1 MIVFLDSNIV
11 IYAVENP
18 PTFGARA
25 TARLGASRAAGDSFM
40 VSDLTR
46 MECLVGP
53 LRSADARLEAQFR
66 AFFAAAG
73 VQVVSITAAVCD
85 RAAQVRAAM
94 RFKPMDSLQV
104 AAALTHGADLFLT
117 NDTRLSAF
125 TGLAIE
131 VLP

>member
-1 MIVFLDSNIV
+1 MIVFLDTNIV

-25 TARLGASRAAGDSFM
+25 TARLGALRAAGDSFM
-40 VSDLTR
+40 VSDLIR

-53 LRSADARLEAQFR
+53 LRSGNAALEAQFR

-73 VQVVSITAAVCD
+73 VQVVPITAAACD
-85 RAAQVRAAM
+85 QAAQIRATTGFRPKGALH
-94 RFKPMDSLQV
+94 F
-104 AAALTHGADLFLT
+104 AAAVTHGPHVFLT

-125 TGLAIE
+125 TALTVE
-131 VLP
+131 VLS

>member
-1 MIVFLDSNIV
+1 MIVFLDTNIV

-25 TARLGASRAAGDSFM
+25 LARLGALRSAGDSFM

-53 LRSADARLEAQFR
+53 LAAGDTTLEGQFR

-73 VQVVSITAAVCD
+73 VQVVPITGAVCD
-85 RAAQVRAAM
+85 RAALIRAPL
-94 RFKPMDSLQV
+94 RFKPMDALHL
-104 AAALTHGADLFLT
+104 AAA
-117 NDTRLSAF
+117 
-125 TGLAIE
+125 
-131 VLP
+131 